1 MVVSVAS
8 LSAAEVEYPGR
19 GMALGPFDLTLAAGE
34 IVALVGPSGCGKST
48 ALRLLAGLEP
58 PTRGAVLRTAGR
70 GETAVVFQSPTLAPW
85 LSTVANVSLPLELA
99 GVARGEARA
108 RAGKA
113 LARVGLAAATQA
125 RPAQLSGGMAMR
137 ASLARALVTG
147 PKLLL
152 LDEPFAAL
160 DEITRRALADDLLS
174 IWNEARPA
182 IVFVTHNVEE
192 AGLHGRPGDRDDAR
206 AGARGGRDRHRC
218 AGAAPARVPRHGR
231 VPPCGRGDIPAP
243 GRRHTGGGVNRLAA
257 LAPIAFLAAI
267 LAAWQLACGL
277 LHTPEYLLP
286 APSAIVVALVRN
298 APMLALSAWR
308 TLAMALEALIVAIL
322 FASLLALA
330 VSLSRT
336 LDRALRPLAVALQVT
351 PVVAIAP
358 LFVIWAGVDHPDRA
372 IVALAAI
379 VAFFPIFSGAVRGLT
394 SADPD
399 LERLFDLYGARP
411 LQRFGHLRLPSALPF
426 IVEGCKVAS
435 GLAIIGAV
443 VAEFVAGSGGA
454 EGLAWRILEAG
465 NRLRTADM
473 FAAILALALMA
484 AVVHLLFQALE
495 KRALTWWRG
504 R

>member
-1 MVVSVAS
+1 M
-8 LSAAEVEYPGR
+8 
-19 GMALGPFDLTLAAGE
+19 
-34 IVALVGPSGCGKST
+34 
-48 ALRLLAGLEP
+48 
-58 PTRGAVLRTAGR
+58 
-70 GETAVVFQSPTLAPW
+70 
-85 LSTVANVSLPLELA
+85 
-99 GVARGEARA
+99 
-108 RAGKA
+108 
-113 LARVGLAAATQA
+113 
-125 RPAQLSGGMAMR
+125 
-137 ASLARALVTG
+137 
-147 PKLLL
+147 
-152 LDEPFAAL
+152 
-160 DEITRRALADDLLS
+160 
-174 IWNEARPA
+174 
-182 IVFVTHNVEE
+182 
-192 AGLHGRPGDRDDAR
+192 
-206 AGARGGRDRHRC
+206 
-218 AGAAPARVPRHGR
+218 
-231 VPPCGRGDIPAP
+231 
-243 GRRHTGGGVNRLAA
+243 NRLAA
-257 LAPIAFLAAI
+257 LAPIAFIAAI
-267 LAAWQLACGL
+267 LAVWQLACGL
-277 LHTPEYLLP
+277 LHIPEYLLP
-286 APSAIVVALVRN
+286 TPTAIAVALVRN

-308 TLAMALEALIVAIL
+308 TLAMALEALVVAIL
-322 FASLLALA
+322 FAGLLALA

-379 VAFFPIFSGAVRGLT
+379 VAFFPIFSGTVRGLT

-399 LERLFDLYGARP
+399 LERLFDLYEARP
-411 LQRFGHLRLPSALPF
+411 LQRLARLRLPSALPF